1 MLFNELLSAHEAMT
15 RIALFGGSFNPPH
28 IGHQMA
34 CLYVL
39 ETSSCKELW
48 MVPTFRHPFDKA
60 LAPFEDRFEMCR
72 RAAVRIGGCSVSLV
86 QAEVGG
92 QARAIQPVAPL
103 RAEHPGHSF

>member
-72 RAAVRIGGCSVSLV
+72 RASLPILVFNYKAEGAIEKAIAGHPIGTIVS
-86 QAEVGG
+86 G
-92 QARAIQPVAPL
+92 
-103 RAEHPGHSF
+103 